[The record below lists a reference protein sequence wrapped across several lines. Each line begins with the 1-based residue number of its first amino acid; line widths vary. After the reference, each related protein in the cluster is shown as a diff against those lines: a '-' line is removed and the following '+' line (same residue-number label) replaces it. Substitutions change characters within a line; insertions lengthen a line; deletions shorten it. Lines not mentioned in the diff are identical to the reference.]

1 MQEAS
6 PQVLGH
12 IFSFFLSL
20 PSAHR
25 NPGTEELFPQPHP
38 IPAAFWLQRPPS
50 SWLFIPP
57 SAGPKSQTR
66 NSCGVR
72 LMTQTTQTEPRE
84 NWFLTLHVCGGVQ
97 APRPP
102 SLRASSDS
110 DPCAWPCPVWPWW
123 LGNRDTSW
131 LLVCQKLTVEGGLDA
146 NRNDKGKGRRK
157 TGFPSVGA
165 SLPGVGR
172 VTHLGLAASA
182 AQPEASTARSWEPGT
197 LGDLSPAFPICFPS
211 WAETENWRP
220 GRWGKQTTALE
231 GHRI

>member
-6 PQVLGH
+6 PRVLGH

-20 PSAHR
+20 PSGHR
-25 NPGTEELFPQPHP
+25 NPGTEGLFLQPHP

-50 SWLFIPP
+50 SCLFMPP
-57 SAGPKSQTR
+57 SAGPKSQMR

-72 LMTQTTQTEPRE
+72 PMTQATQTEPRE
-84 NWFLTLHVCGGVQ
+84 NGFLTLHVCGGVQ

-110 DPCAWPCPVWPWW
+110 DPAPGPALCD
-123 LGNRDTSW
+123 LGGERTGIPPGCWCVRSSLW
-131 LLVCQKLTVEGGLDA
+131 RGELDA

-157 TGFPSVGA
+157 TGFPGVGA

-182 AQPEASTARSWEPGT
+182 AQPEAGS
-197 LGDLSPAFPICFPS
+197 
-211 WAETENWRP
+211 
-220 GRWGKQTTALE
+220 LE
-231 GHRI
+231 LWVA

>member
-6 PQVLGH
+6 PRVLGH

-25 NPGTEELFPQPHP
+25 NLGTEGLFTQPHP

-50 SWLFIPP
+50 SCLFRPP

-72 LMTQTTQTEPRE
+72 PMTQATQTEPRE
-84 NWFLTLHVCGGVQ
+84 NWFLALHVCGGVQ
-97 APRPP
+97 VPQPP
-102 SLRASSDS
+102 SLRTSSDS
-110 DPCAWPCPVWPWW
+110 VIHTPGPALCPWW
-123 LGNRDTSW
+123 QGNRDTSW
-131 LLVCQKLTVEGGLDA
+131 LLVRQKLTVEGGLDA

-197 LGDLSPAFPICFPS
+197 LGGLSPAFPIRLPS
-211 WAETENWRP
+211 LVSRESWRP
-220 GRWGKQTTALE
+220 GAGADYSSGGT
-231 GHRI
+231 